1 MLSTLKSMNS
11 HPTLQ
16 QRQGALHIADI
27 APKNVESLIRILEVN
42 PSDPHFENDL
52 AQLENYSEQARSFM
66 EQGCSVSDLFDMF
79 ILCVRGSLY
88 SEGSGI
94 TNRNLI
100 AISDSKLA
108 GFISATA
115 VKTDSR
121 WCKIST
127 VGSYISKVGRSL
139 MALIF
144 QQELSKGSNFIL
156 EPLPDQIASKVMR
169 EGKLV
174 SLPPLSRFYE
184 RLGARKYKG
193 EGISDA
199 ADHNVMV
206 LNEAKVR
213 KLSQEWLGDLTI
225 HQEPK
230 SEPLN
235 ISGLYI

>member
-1 MLSTLKSMNS
+1 MLSTLKSMNT

-27 APKNVESLIRILEVN
+27 APKNGKGLIHIFEVH

-52 AQLENYSEQARSFM
+52 AQREKCSKQARSFM
-66 EQGCSVSDLFDMF
+66 EQGCIVSDLFAVF
-79 ILCVRGSLY
+79 NLFVKSRNL
-88 SEGSGI
+88 EEFGI
-94 TNRNLI
+94 TNRHLI
-100 AISDSKLA
+100 AISDSKVA

-115 VKTDSR
+115 AQTNSR
-121 WCKIST
+121 WCQIST

-169 EGKLV
+169 EGKFV
-174 SLPPLSRFYE
+174 SLPPLSKFYE
-184 RLGARKYKG
+184 QLGARKYEG

-206 LNEAKVR
+206 LNETEVR

-230 SEPLN
+230 SEPLS